1 MRTLLIA
8 AFAALASA
16 TIAHAQAE
24 RSIDALRVFG
34 LVPGYE
40 ALAPETR
47 SHIALRYTIT
57 REDGSPVTVAPAL
70 VRDGVRRTLALDAT
84 GRVRDLPTAADIAG
98 AQLVVATADGRLTA
112 AATLDPNLP
121 LTGEIAVADIARALT
136 QAQAAVAAADA
147 AAGLGS
153 LRLRAVVFTLPP
165 GASATARFAN
175 GGQRPL
181 TLGPRGFAAVPEELT
196 GAEAIVFSQPP
207 TAASFG

>member
-1 MRTLLIA
+1 MRGLLIA
-8 AFAALASA
+8 AAAWTVAGA
-16 TIAHAQAE
+16 AWAQAAE
-24 RSIDALRVFG
+24 RSIDAMRVFG
-34 LVPGYE
+34 LIPAFE

-47 SHIALRYTIT
+47 SHIALRYAIT

-70 VRDGVRRTLALDAT
+70 VRDGVRRTLALDPA
-84 GRVRDLPTAADIAG
+84 GRVLDLPTAADLTG

-121 LTGEIAVADIARALT
+121 LAGEIAVAEIARALT
-136 QAQAAVAAADA
+136 QAQATVAAADA

-153 LRLRAVVFTLPP
+153 LRLRAVIFALPP

-196 GAEAIVFSQPP
+196 GAEAIVFTQPP